1 MNNALLVRDFIDQIW
16 NKRNFNQ
23 LDRLLDPA
31 YKDYSLPPVLPADAE
46 GTLQWIVNTGKSFTH
61 HTLIE
66 DQVTEGNLSI
76 IRITMNLKHIGVW
89 RDIEPTGMELTTTG
103 YRQFTLRAGKII
115 THRALIDGQSIENQ
129 LNKAAHGCQ
138 LRA

>member
-1 MNNALLVRDFIDQIW
+1 MNKAQLVRDFIDQIW

-23 LDRLLDPA
+23 LDRFLDPA
-31 YKDYSLPPVLPADAE
+31 YKDYSLPPVLPDDAE
-46 GTLQWIVNTGKSFTH
+46 GTLQWIVNTGKSFKH

-66 DQVTEGNLSI
+66 DLVTEDNLSI
-76 IRITMNLKHIGVW
+76 IRITMQLKHIGVW

-103 YRQFTLRAGKII
+103 YRQFTFRAGKII
-115 THRALIDGQSIENQ
+115 AHRALIDGQSIENQ
-129 LNKAAHGCQ
+129 LSKAAHGCQ